1 MNSND
6 ELVKMVKEMLSDSI
20 QTHMKYIRN
29 ELERFNREFDKLF
42 KKQDEMFT
50 QIAQLSSVKNN
61 HEKRIGKLES
71 KSRLNTFISGIFGF
85 LGGIFWQ
92 ATKKFWN

>member
-6 ELVKMVKEMLSDSI
+6 ELVKIVKEMLSDSI

-42 KKQDEMFT
+42 KRQDEMFT
-50 QIAQLSSVKNN
+50 QIARLSSVKNN